1 MQAMRYDITLPTDY
15 DMTIIRDRVMKTGYL
30 MDGFK
35 GLLFKLFLISE
46 KKNGDY
52 YNSYSPLYI
61 WKILKVC
68 LNLSLTDILIIY

>member
-52 YNSYSPLYI
+52 YNS
-61 WKILKVC
+61 
-68 LNLSLTDILIIY
+68 